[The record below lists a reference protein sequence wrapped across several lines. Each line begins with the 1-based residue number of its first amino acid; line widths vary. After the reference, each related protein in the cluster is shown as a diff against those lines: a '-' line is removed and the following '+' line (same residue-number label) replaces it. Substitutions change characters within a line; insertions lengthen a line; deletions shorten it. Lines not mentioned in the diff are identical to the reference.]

1 MKKSFYLK
9 YLEQQGA
16 TNKKQI
22 KLDEKTESSNF
33 FIGLIKKSTKILY
46 YIFLSVLISI
56 GLTVLI
62 NPSIREIFINLFK
75 GGFSLW
81 TNF

>member
-9 YLEQQGA
+9 YLKQQRI
-16 TNKKQI
+16 TNKQNK
-22 KLDEKTESSNF
+22 
-33 FIGLIKKSTKILY
+33 IKKSDVEARESDFFMSKILRKISRILY

-75 GGFSLW
+75 GGVGL
-81 TNF
+81 

>member
-9 YLEQQGA
+9 YLEQQRN
-16 TNKKQI
+16 TQKV
-22 KLDEKTESSNF
+22 
-33 FIGLIKKSTKILY
+33 KKSDVEARESDFFMPKILKKISKILY

-56 GLTVLI
+56 GLTALI

-75 GGFSLW
+75 GGFSL
-81 TNF
+81 